1 MRVRRE
7 SGEYRVLLYKE
18 QQLALALALALRMR
32 TRSAI
37 RSSHI
42 IAAFGA
48 ASLFFLFFFPVL
60 NLGRFGTEGREHGA
74 HACTGGIGCV
84 EVDPVWKNSTED
96 GETKIKQN

>member
-42 IAAFGA
+42 VA
-48 ASLFFLFFFPVL
+48 ASEAASYFFLFFFPCSK
-60 NLGRFGTEGREHGA
+60 FGGFWDEKGREHGA
-74 HACTGGIGCV
+74 HACTGGIG
-84 EVDPVWKNSTED
+84 WTSFGRTRRKM
-96 GETKIKQN
+96 ETQK